1 MYAQAGLPFENFNE
15 TGITGLVGSIAVQVI
30 DNDGGVTIGPTT
42 ADITEQ
48 GSTGIYI
55 WNAAAAPPTGQYTL
69 VWSTDGSFD
78 PDTISTEELVVVAG
92 SVAPSPIPPPPDSDV
107 TTEGPCTAW
116 LTGDDVAECCGE
128 AVAEVGT
135 ATILLDDA
143 ADVAS
148 QLLYELSGRRWAGLC
163 SRTGVRPC
171 HSNCGCGWQVLSR
184 GHVVAAW
191 DSWSCEGRSCG
202 CRDLSRVKLSG
213 YVREV
218 TQVKVGGAVVDPSLY
233 RVDEHKW
240 LTRLDG
246 DRWPACGRLDLPDTE
261 EGTFSVSYTY
271 GKTPPLAGIEAAKQL
286 ACQIFMRCSNSA
298 NATDCAIPEGAVR
311 ISRQGITVERAIF
324 ARNPQTGAWETGLS
338 AVDQF
343 LNTYNPKGI
352 MRRALFISPRS
363 SDRYARPVG

>member
-1 MYAQAGLPFENFNE
+1 MDVEATAPFEAVNE
-15 TGITGLVGSIAVQVI
+15 VGTPTLVGTIAVKVI
-30 DNDGGVTIGPTT
+30 DNVGGTPLGPTT
-42 ADITEQ
+42 ADISEV
-48 GSTGIYI
+48 SPGIYV
-55 WNAAAAPPTGQYTL
+55 WEAAAAPAALGQYTII
-69 VWSTDGSFD
+69 WSTDGTFD
-78 PDTISTEELVVVAG
+78 EDTVSTEALNVVPAG
-92 SVAPSPIPPPPDSDV
+92 SVAPSPIPVPDDA
-107 TTEGPCTAW
+107 TATEGPCTAW
-116 LTGDDVAECCGE
+116 ITGDDVAECCGE
-128 AVAEVGT
+128 AVAQVGT
-135 ATILLDDA
+135 ATVLLDDA

-148 QLLYELSGRRWAGLC
+148 QLLYELSGRRWVGLC

-218 TQVKVGGAVVDPSLY
+218 TQVKVGGVVVDPSLY

-261 EGTFSVSYTY
+261 EGTFSVNYTF
-271 GKTPPLAGIEAAKQL
+271 GKTPPLAGVEAAKQL
-286 ACQIFMRCSNSA
+286 ACQIFMRCSNAA

-324 ARNPQTGAWETGLS
+324 ARNPKTGAWETGLS

-352 MRRALFISPRS
+352 MRRAHFISPKS